1 MFGPKQE
8 PINFPKW
15 TDMTEDETGDEL
27 SASIEGGR
35 RQRWHLK
42 TKLIGGDG
50 LMALFSA
57 RREGKDD
64 DDDNN

>member
-1 MFGPKQE
+1 MFGPKS
-8 PINFPKW
+8 
-15 TDMTEDETGDEL
+15 TAMAEDETDDEL
-27 SASIEGGR
+27 SASIEGER

-57 RREGKDD
+57 RREQQQHLLFKHSGF
-64 DDDNN
+64 